1 MPRSAGVVPRRAS
14 AARCASRR
22 DGRTRR
28 GDRGLPVPGASLGGL
43 LHEGAGTRVE
53 GGAARALS
61 ITPPVTQDSSYLS
74 RLPRCALNHLPRR
87 PVVSVIAVLLAIRPS
102 VDSFAFSIP
111 LSSSSSDAFAVPF
124 LPDPRACSRRPPTPN
139 TAFAASSPSLSRPV
153 LVSPSL
159 APLQTPPSSRVETS
173 PRRRICHMTH
183 RGRRP
188 GAGETPCETRQTNG
202 QRAMSRA
209 DLVSRPSVRSL
220 LWTKAVDD
228 ACLTAVYCS
237 FVISECW
244 ASRPPSR
251 SQRGRLKR
259 DEVSCRL
266 CCAVTGRKKCAL
278 ACPAN
283 ARSDDGQSQSQ
294 PHERRDL
301 D

>member
-1 MPRSAGVVPRRAS
+1 VP
-14 AARCASRR
+14 
-22 DGRTRR
+22 
-28 GDRGLPVPGASLGGL
+28 L
-43 LHEGAGTRVE
+43 
-53 GGAARALS
+53 
-61 ITPPVTQDSSYLS
+61 IIF
-74 RLPRCALNHLPRR
+74 
-87 PVVSVIAVLLAIRPS
+87 PVVLSSPVIAVLLAIRPS

-202 QRAMSRA
+202 QRIMSRA

-228 ACLTAVYCS
+228 ACL
-237 FVISECW
+237 
-244 ASRPPSR
+244 RLPSIAH
-251 SQRGRLKR
+251 SSSVSVGHRGRPR
-259 DEVSCRL
+259 GRN
-266 CCAVTGRKKCAL
+266 AVGS
-278 ACPAN
+278 N
-283 ARSDDGQSQSQ
+283 AMRSRAGFAA
-294 PHERRDL
+294 P
-301 D
+301 